1 MLAFFLGCHLKKR
14 GDWWSCNLPMCLQDW
29 LYICCF
35 LSQAITNNSKNG
47 KVHFQ
52 LFTVQKDI
60 TVSVYNKVSAG
71 RLQEQSAK
79 IYPPWC
85 QGSQKPYFW
94 CSELSLCGFILV
106 VLFML
111 FVDLLKMLVQSF
123 LVQSKQ
129 DKHDC
134 GHKYHLCFIQGVK
147 YHELAVN
154 HAASTKTLFDQKV
167 SEHPL
172 WETGAR

>member
-1 MLAFFLGCHLKKR
+1 MPKFTPLDAKGHKNLTSDVLSFLFVL
-14 GDWWSCNLPMCLQDW
+14 
-29 LYICCF
+29 
-35 LSQAITNNSKNG
+35 
-47 KVHFQ
+47 
-52 LFTVQKDI
+52 
-60 TVSVYNKVSAG
+60 
-71 RLQEQSAK
+71 
-79 IYPPWC
+79 
-85 QGSQKPYFW
+85 
-94 CSELSLCGFILV
+94 FILV

-129 DKHDC
+129 DKYDC

-147 YHELAVN
+147 FHELAVN

-172 WETGAR
+172 